1 MRAGSPTC
9 GVPSG
14 TWPCNAT
21 RHLQPK
27 WDLEWDLGF
36 CDYPVPR
43 RRDRHDRRARQISSS
58 RRSALSASSQSRSSR
73 MVLSVCP
80 VSSRRPW
87 PSSCAYSPKCVEKL
101 FGNSEWVLNRGSE
114 SGQEGSK
121 ESRSAASWRQRRA
134 VETPSAIFQTVSRSH
149 LINTVQVM
157 QEAAVAHT
165 ESAPKRRE
173 TATYSGSQCAE
184 YSSETI
190 YEIGSRETVW
200 KHRRGSISW
209 SHEPA
214 ERDERP
220 PFRRFALPRNARC
233 DPSSY
238 FPDSLSRRLFLRS
251 LMRLDAPVAGEDHV
265 SMYVILWRFRPV
277 VGQKSEF
284 ERAYGPSGEWAQLFR
299 RDNGYL
305 GTELLRRF
313 EDDESKEYL
322 TLDRWASRVAYE
334 AFRARWSGEY
344 RQLDRRLE
352 ELTEEETFLGAF
364 EMLP

>member
-87 PSSCAYSPKCVEKL
+87 PSSCAYSQECVEKL

-121 ESRSAASWRQRRA
+121 GVPIGRSWRQRSA
-134 VETPSAIFQTVSRSH
+134 VETPSAIFQTVSVETRA
-149 LINTVQVM
+149 NKDKRGA
-157 QEAAVAHT
+157 EAA
-165 ESAPKRRE
+165 
-173 TATYSGSQCAE
+173 
-184 YSSETI
+184 
-190 YEIGSRETVW
+190 
-200 KHRRGSISW
+200 
-209 SHEPA
+209 
-214 ERDERP
+214 
-220 PFRRFALPRNARC
+220 
-233 DPSSY
+233 
-238 FPDSLSRRLFLRS
+238 
-251 LMRLDAPVAGEDHV
+251 
-265 SMYVILWRFRPV
+265 
-277 VGQKSEF
+277 
-284 ERAYGPSGEWAQLFR
+284 
-299 RDNGYL
+299 
-305 GTELLRRF
+305 
-313 EDDESKEYL
+313 
-322 TLDRWASRVAYE
+322 
-334 AFRARWSGEY
+334 
-344 RQLDRRLE
+344 
-352 ELTEEETFLGAF
+352 
-364 EMLP
+364 